1 MRIERRASARMIKT
15 YKIVIEFADGT
26 RSTNIVNGNDMWD
39 AIRLIKDVNTSKNL
53 TVKFITG
60 QELPDGVIISS
71 SLIGEII

>member
-71 SLIGEII
+71 SLIGEML